1 MSISLIASKYA
12 LAAGLLA
19 VAALVAGPLR
29 AEPEQPR
36 YQVEVVVFAQ
46 PAGTSVERPPRQPEL
61 PEPEEL
67 PMELPVEPF
76 EEPAMELDEIVSAE
90 DEIEAAFAPGFEPAS
105 MPRAL
110 DRVAA
115 AMNRGGYR
123 LLWHQA
129 WVQPALAGEP
139 PSLDELATLDG
150 AVIPSG
156 LQGSVSLAAGRFLHL
171 GMELEFHSDAG
182 LEAELRQRRRI
193 RLGVEQYFDDP
204 AIGVIAVV
212 SRLEEDVD
220 QSAGEP

>member
-1 MSISLIASKYA
+1 
-12 LAAGLLA
+12 
-19 VAALVAGPLR
+19 
-29 AEPEQPR
+29 
-36 YQVEVVVFAQ
+36 
-46 PAGTSVERPPRQPEL
+46 
-61 PEPEEL
+61 
-67 PMELPVEPF
+67 MELPVEPF